1 MNIDKAVL
9 QLENRDLHWV
19 ILYNSSLE
27 TLKLVVFEG
36 SASQMNLI

>member
-1 MNIDKAVL
+1 MNIDKEVL

-19 ILYNSSLE
+19 ILHNSSLE